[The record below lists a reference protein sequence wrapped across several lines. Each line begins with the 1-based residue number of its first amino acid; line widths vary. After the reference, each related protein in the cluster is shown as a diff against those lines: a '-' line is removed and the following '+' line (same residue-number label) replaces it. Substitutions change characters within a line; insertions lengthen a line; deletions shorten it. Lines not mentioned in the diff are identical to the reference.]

1 MLVHSS
7 YTKNK
12 TAQRKGE
19 KGRKLMSIYLYQ
31 WFV

>member
-19 KGRKLMSIYLYQ
+19 KGRKIYLYQ